1 MWFLTEYI
9 ENGKKIAGPIIEATS
24 WIEARFKAM
33 RLDKRLKV
41 IGIFYGEE
49 EA

>member
-9 ENGKKIAGPIIEATS
+9 DNGKKIAGPTIKAIS
-24 WIEARFKAM
+24 WANARFKAY
-33 RLDKRLKV
+33 RLDRRLKV

>member
-9 ENGKKIAGPIIEATS
+9 EKGKKVAGPNIRATS
-24 WIEARFKAM
+24 WSNARFKAY

-41 IGIFYGEE
+41 VGIFYGE
-49 EA
+49 A